1 MINMTELN
9 DRLREMGE
17 SLLELADRMGLQE
30 HEVVTISDFTQKT
43 RAKVERTEETAR
55 QGYSW
60 TEEEETDLLTM
71 YRLHVDLSVIA
82 KALKRTEKGVYDRL
96 FHKDSPLR
104 RTVDI
109 DEVTDVTDVTDVA

>member
-17 SLLELADRMGLQE
+17 ALLQLADRMGLQE
-30 HEVVTISDFTQKT
+30 HEVVPISDFTQKT

-55 QGYSW
+55 QGYKWSD
-60 TEEEETDLLTM
+60 EDDLNLLTM
-71 YRLHVDLSVIA
+71 YRLDVDLSVIA

-96 FHKDSPLR
+96 YHAESPLR

-109 DEVTDVTDVTDVA
+109 DEVTDVTDVA